1 MRICVLFEGNI
12 YQLRGE
18 FIAIHNRMKYMVK
31 DPDLSV
37 SIYVIQRYYDNLTNW
52 IRGNKQIELKKDFCL
67 DGILYHCLY
76 YKRSYLDYFCRS
88 ISQRQTT
95 IEAHKVRRFEK
106 LFSGFDLL
114 FSHSLYTGLLALD
127 LKRKKRIPY
136 VMMWHGSSIHT
147 LPFENKT
154 TFSLTKTVLQNANH
168 NFFVSEKLYETAK
181 HIAGSGSDIIGSVS
195 LNGVDTQVYH
205 QYDDEKKKRIAT
217 QLHVDLN
224 KKNIAYIGN
233 YLPIKN
239 VHYLPS
245 LFLSVYKACPN
256 TCFHIIGNGNFK
268 NDFLELDL
276 PVVFWGNQ
284 LPENMPNL
292 YNCMD
297 LIVLPSKNEGLP
309 MTCLEALSC
318 GTSFVGSR
326 VGGIAD
332 AVGINNT
339 IPLTETFE
347 ADFANLCIEKLS
359 STTQISTFLPDKFNI
374 ENVVRQEVEV
384 LTAL

>member
-1 MRICVLFEGNI
+1 MKICVLLEGDI
-12 YQLRGE
+12 YHLRGE
-18 FIAIHNRMKYMVK
+18 FMAIHNRMKYLVK
-31 DPDLSV
+31 EPDMDV
-37 SIYVIQRYYDNLTNW
+37 TIYNIQRYYDNLTNW
-52 IRGNKQIELKKDFCL
+52 VRGNKQIELKKDFFL
-67 DGILYHCLY
+67 DDIHYHCLY
-76 YKRSYLDYFCRS
+76 YKRSYLDYFMRS
-88 ISQRQTT
+88 ISKYQTT
-95 IEAHKVRRFEK
+95 FEAKRVKRNKK
-106 LFSGFDLL
+106 LFLGYDLIYA
-114 FSHSLYTGLLALD
+114 HSLYTGCLVLE
-127 LKRKKRIPY
+127 LKNRQGIPFS
-136 VMMWHGSSIHT
+136 MMWHGSSIHT
-147 LPFENKT
+147 APFENKT
-154 TFSLTKTVLQNANH
+154 IFSLTKKVLLGANH
-168 NFFVSEKLYETAK
+168 NFFVSEELYETAK
-181 HIAGSGSDIIGSVS
+181 RIAGSDLIGSVS
-195 LNGVDTQVYH
+195 PNGVDTQVYH
-205 QYDDEKKKRIAT
+205 QYDDEKKKRIAK
-217 QLHVDLN
+217 QLHIDLN

-245 LFLSVYKACPN
+245 LFLSIYKACPN

-284 LPENMPNL
+284 LPENMPDL